1 MFLHFTNKHRKKR
14 CYCIG
19 EQFILLLFPLS
30 YILAHGGETRPFLQ
44 EKMQHFCHNDE
55 MSTN

>member
-1 MFLHFTNKHRKKR
+1 M

-19 EQFILLLFPLS
+19 EQFISLLFPLS
-30 YILAHGGETRPFLQ
+30 YILAHSGETRPFLQ
-44 EKMQHFCHNDE
+44 EKKMQHFCHNDE